1 MEVKF
6 FSAESREAAEAM
18 AEAHFKCDRKDL
30 VLEDVNGGE
39 DGKPW
44 EGFAM
49 TGTPSQINNTDAGFA
64 TYFEADGVYLE
75 IFPERGAGNEL
86 EAAVLSKHL
95 SRKNI
100 SGLNTSA
107 VQSLIMERRGRAKIA
122 SAQQESIYGEDL
134 VVDIPKD
141 EMTARA
147 WLLSPEPGGPL
158 MELDAAV
165 KKVREAGITNGI
177 DEQALTRL
185 LEAKDYGEPF
195 VIAEATPP
203 KDGSDGKLIFHFST
217 DGRTGRPREIGG
229 GRVDYRSLDLYEPV
243 VENQLLVTRTPA
255 TEGVPGATVT
265 GRALKQKP
273 GKEINL
279 PKGKNVDV
287 NEERTEIRAKCS
299 GMVEFLNNSI
309 NVSSVYKINGDC
321 DLSVGNIDFDGS
333 VHISGN
339 VRSGHV
345 VKASGGITIGGAVEA
360 ATVIAGGNIEIK
372 GGMQGADKGRIESGG
387 SISILFIERGTAVA
401 DGSINVDV
409 SIHSNLEAGG
419 SIIASGRRGAII
431 GGQAGAAGDIVANFL
446 GAISQPLTYIEVG
459 VTPRKR
465 VRIQNLEKEIERI
478 KNETVKLDQLDVYLK
493 NGKEKL
499 DPETWDKL
507 FRSGAE
513 NRRVNEQSL
522 EEYKTEIEDLKYELE
537 HATESKVHVLETAF
551 DGTKITIGNGI
562 YKINTEIQFA
572 TFRYKDAEVIYGPCE
587 RSKAKE

>member
-6 FSAESREAAEAM
+6 FSAESREAAEAL
-18 AEAHFKCDRKDL
+18 AEAHFRCDRKDL
-30 VLEDVNGGE
+30 VFEDVNGGE

-44 EGFAM
+44 EGFALA
-49 TGTPSQINNTDAGFA
+49 GNPSQINNMDAGFA
-64 TYFEADGVYLE
+64 VYFEDDGVYLE

-86 EAAVLSKHL
+86 EAAVVSKHL

-100 SGLNTSA
+100 SGLNASA
-107 VQSLIMERRGRAKIA
+107 VQSLITGRRGRVKIA
-122 SAQQESIYGEDL
+122 NAQRENVYGEDL
-134 VVDIPKD
+134 VVEILKD
-141 EMTARA
+141 EMAARA
-147 WLLSPEPGGPL
+147 WLLNPEPGGAL
-158 MELDAAV
+158 MEFDAAL
-165 KKVREAGITNGI
+165 KKVRDAGVTNGI
-177 DEQALTRL
+177 NEQALGRL
-185 LEAKDYGEPF
+185 LEMKDYEEPF

-203 KDGSDGKLIFHFST
+203 EDGVDGVLVFHFST
-217 DGRTGRPREIGG
+217 DGRTGKPREIGG

-243 VENQLLVTRTPA
+243 AEDQLLVTRTEA
-255 TEGVPGATVT
+255 TEGRPGATVT
-265 GRALKQKP
+265 GRTLKQKP
-273 GKEINL
+273 GKEIKL
-279 PKGKNVDV
+279 PKGKNVNV
-287 NEERTEIRAKCS
+287 NDEKTEMRAKCS

-309 NVSSVYKINGDC
+309 NVSSVYKVNGDC

-345 VKASGGITIGGAVEA
+345 VKASGGISIGGAVEA
-360 ATVIAGGNIEIK
+360 ATIIAGGNVEIK

-387 SISILFIERGTAVA
+387 SISILFIERGTAIA

-446 GAISQPLTYIEVG
+446 GAISQPHTDIEVG

-465 VRIQNLEKEIERI
+465 VRIQNLEKEIERL
-478 KNETVKLDQLDVYLK
+478 KNEIVKLDQLDAYLK
-493 NGKEKL
+493 NGKGKM

-513 NRRVNEQSL
+513 NRRVDEQGL
-522 EEYKTEIEDLKYELE
+522 EEDMVEIEDLKYELE
-537 HATESKVHVLETAF
+537 HATESKVHVLDTAF
-551 DGTKITIGNGI
+551 DGTRIIIGNGI
-562 YKINTEIQFA
+562 YKINTEIQYA
-572 TFRYKDAEVIYGPCE
+572 TFRYKDAEVVYGPCE
-587 RSKAKE
+587 RSKAKD